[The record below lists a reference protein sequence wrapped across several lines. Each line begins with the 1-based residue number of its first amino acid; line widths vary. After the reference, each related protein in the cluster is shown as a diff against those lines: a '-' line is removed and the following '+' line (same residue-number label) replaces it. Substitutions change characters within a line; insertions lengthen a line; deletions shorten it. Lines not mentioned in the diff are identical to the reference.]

1 MSWIRRCLRTYGNCP
16 KSRVK
21 VFTSNPGVLKPGLT
35 RNAQIRIKRGGV
47 TVRLGTMRLPKPFYP
62 FFESRNH

>member
-47 TVRLGTMRLPKPFYP
+47 TVRLGDDEATQTILS
-62 FFESRNH
+62 FF